1 MFLVCVVESVIGYD
15 ANVLKKKVH
24 SLGLIKWMWAGG
36 WVFRV
41 RVCVCVLD
49 LGTVLK
55 RAQND
60 SVT

>member
-41 RVCVCVLD
+41 RVCVCVC
-49 LGTVLK
+49 
-55 RAQND
+55 
-60 SVT
+60 